1 MKCSVLTELL
11 FLEQLCISRIIVVYM
26 IVTSNDLYI
35 QNHNPVLMVNV
46 PRNQL
51 AQGQRLNHQTQS
63 SSEQY
68 YKINLKKNYHNMQII
83 RYIFYYNQTVI
94 HITLSAYN
102 IGTLQV
108 YSAPHK
114 ASHLNWYNCWVM
126 NSVFSWL

>member
-26 IVTSNDLYI
+26 IVTSDDLYL
-35 QNHNPVLMVNV
+35 QNHNPVLVVNV

-51 AQGQRLNHQTQS
+51 AKGQRLNHQTQS

-68 YKINLKKNYHNMQII
+68 YKMNLKKKLTQHPNNQICTF
-83 RYIFYYNQTVI
+83 FYYNQTVI

-108 YSAPHK
+108 HSAPVRNHI
-114 ASHLNWYNCWVM
+114 
-126 NSVFSWL
+126 